1 MFGWRR
7 PPAQSRA
14 LALEMGQKAVALDKD
29 DEHAHTQFGFSLAH
43 SKRHEEATR
52 RLRTAVRLNPNYS
65 MALANLG
72 IVLVWIHQY
81 DEALE
86 LLRKAIQLSPKD
98 PSLPFYLTIIGIHH
112 FIEERYE
119 EALVW
124 TEKAVHE
131 NPNHPAAYRLSASAH
146 SMLGN
151 LTEAR
156 AAYQQFDRLTR
167 GVTISATL
175 EAVPFAYE
183 DDAERYVEGL
193 RRAGMPE

>member
-1 MFGWRR
+1 MSK
-7 PPAQSRA
+7 QH
-14 LALEMGQKAVALDKD
+14 EKAA
-29 DEHAHTQFGFSLAH
+29 ERF
-43 SKRHEEATR
+43 
-52 RLRTAVRLNPNYS
+52 RTAISLNPNFS
-65 MALANLG
+65 VAFGSLG
-72 IVLVWIHQY
+72 MVLVWLHKHG
-81 DEALE
+81 EALE
-86 LLRKAIQLSPKD
+86 LLHKAKQLSPKD
-98 PSLPFYLTIIGIHH
+98 INLPYYIVHIGFHH

-131 NPNHPAAYRLSASAH
+131 NPNHPSAYRLSASAH

-167 GVTISATL
+167 GVTIAATL